1 MVYSSLIGEPKSVI
15 VIKVRLAPKGCLS
28 MPAGTSVC
36 PNSGS
41 WWEVRDATRQHAM
54 PRKEAPENRPPNMKR
69 AEAAKT

>member
-1 MVYSSLIGEPKSVI
+1 MII
-15 VIKVRLAPKGCLS
+15 IKVSLAPKGCLA

-41 WWEVRDATRQHAM
+41 WWGEVRDAIRQHAM
-54 PRKEAPENRPPNMKR
+54 PRKEAPGNRPPNMKR